1 MVSIE
6 QEGFE
11 FVEELVKDM
20 IREFQN
26 DKKNCEML
34 HESTERVEGKIEAL
48 EDLLARLNEE

>member
-11 FVEELVKDM
+11 FVEDLIQDM
-20 IREFQN
+20 IREFKN

-34 HESTERVEGKIEAL
+34 HEDTERIDGKIEAL
-48 EDLLARLNEE
+48 EDLLSRLNEE